1 MEAASRVTL
10 PFAVLNDN
18 LVAVIAAEVDCEI
31 AALVAV
37 VARDMVPTLSA
48 VWMASVP
55 ALLSVMPPVAPIVPV
70 T

>member
-1 MEAASRVTL
+1 M
-10 PFAVLNDN
+10 PFSVLNDN
-18 LVAVIAAEVDCEI
+18 LVAVIAAEPDCEI
-31 AALVAV
+31 AGLEPVA
-37 VARDMVPTLSA
+37 ARDMVPTLSA